1 LRLRAVQSGVGG
13 IHKAGNHAGRTQQE
27 ELMNRLLTIAELQ
40 HRTDSEL
47 RALFR
52 QASQALARTASGT
65 PERRVGLATLEN
77 ISRAMTMGARG
88 F

>member
-1 LRLRAVQSGVGG
+1 
-13 IHKAGNHAGRTQQE
+13 
-27 ELMNRLLTIAELQ
+27 MNTLLTIAELQ
-40 HRTDSEL
+40 HRTESDL

-65 PERRVGLATLEN
+65 PERRLGLASLEN
-77 ISRAMTMGARG
+77 ISRALALSGGARG